1 MDLVSEIND
10 DDDDDD
16 DSALSGRQVA
26 QLDWRHVRH
35 VASCDTPC
43 HTCKRQ
49 DQSCAT
55 KAPGVTPHLA
65 TSHGARVMKV
75 AYSNTLHKIWL
86 DYVQSLTDVSARQ
99 GRGL

>member
-1 MDLVSEIND
+1 MMT
-10 DDDDDD
+10 
-16 DSALSGRQVA
+16 ALYLADKLRNSIG
-26 QLDWRHVRH
+26 
-35 VASCDTPC
+35 DTYATSHRATR

-86 DYVQSLTDVSARQ
+86 DYVQSLTD
-99 GRGL
+99 